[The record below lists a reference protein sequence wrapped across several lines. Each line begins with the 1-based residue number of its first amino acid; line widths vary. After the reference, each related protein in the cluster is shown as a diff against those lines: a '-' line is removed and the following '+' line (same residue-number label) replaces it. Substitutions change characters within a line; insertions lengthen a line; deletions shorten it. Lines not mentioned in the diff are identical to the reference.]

1 MAYVK
6 NTWVDQEGQVRY
18 TETEDGGYKI
28 FTPNFEQVTEIGT
41 PVNADNMNHIEDG
54 IADCYDYVNTQIT
67 AMLSTIYP
75 VGSIYISTSET
86 NPLEALFGTW
96 ELVAAD
102 KALWTGDGTNANTTK
117 AAGLPNLT
125 GEVRQLR
132 TWTPDSTYSGVFK
145 NTTQQNRVLDA
156 DSGSTDDVLTLK
168 FNASSSNSIYGKS
181 STVQPPAYVVN
192 VWRRVA

>member
-18 TETEDGGYKI
+18 TERVDGGYKI

-67 AMLSTIYP
+67 AMLETIYP

-96 ELVAAD
+96 ELVAAN
-102 KALWTGDGTNANTTK
+102 KALWTGNGTNANTTI
-117 AAGLPNLT
+117 AAGLPNVT
-125 GEVRQLR
+125 GSASIARSYGTGDGGALYYDGRQKAYIAYNNTSSLDGTILR
-132 TWTPDSTYSGVFK
+132 
-145 NTTQQNRVLDA
+145 L
-156 DSGSTDDVLTLK
+156 
-168 FNASSSNSIYGKS
+168 NASRSSSVYGKS

>member
-28 FTPNFEQVTEIGT
+28 FTPNFEEVTEIGT

-75 VGSIYISTSET
+75 VGSIYISTSAT

-96 ELVAAD
+96 ELVAAN

-117 AAGLPNLT
+117 AAGLPNIT
-125 GEVRQLR
+125 GRV
-132 TWTPDSTYSGVFK
+132 YSGDNGLGPTDAFYTSG
-145 NTTQQNRVLDA
+145 NSNGPTGNYANRPVIY
-156 DSGSTDDVLTLK
+156 
-168 FNASSSNSIYGKS
+168 FNASRSSSIYGKS